1 MIKMSPANW
10 NGEATSS
17 SLRSAQRPI
26 DIGDRPL
33 TLHWPT
39 VGAAFDHGVLV
50 VGQAAYGWMNTWTA
64 AEARDRAARTRIIG
78 EARDP
83 FPHLKDPMG
92 WIDGHHA
99 RISPFWT
106 VGHRVTDEYAPG
118 DAPWFSRLAWA
129 NLYPVAPN
137 DVKSNPSG
145 ALLEAQ
151 TRAAADLHRH

>member
-1 MIKMSPANW
+1 
-10 NGEATSS
+10 
-17 SLRSAQRPI
+17 
-26 DIGDRPL
+26 
-33 TLHWPT
+33 
-39 VGAAFDHGVLV
+39 
-50 VGQAAYGWMNTWTA
+50 
-64 AEARDRAARTRIIG
+64 
-78 EARDP
+78 
-83 FPHLKDPMG
+83 MG

-151 TRAAADLHRH
+151 TRAAATFIATAVRVIEPRMVLVLGGPYAWAFYDQLELKKLDPADKPLYRVGVREGIPWVVGMHPAGASRRRFGPRDYSEKIIAAARPFVSSPQWP